1 METSDCLL
9 NFEGLAC
16 LAIHLAFHQGEHC
29 PAVQIQEACQQNDL
43 EALEGPS
50 DSCYLVSPSEA
61 FLGWVQILALK
72 IEGQACLLVVVDVVA
87 EVDEDVALEA
97 YVEAVAVA
105 NSVVAKEE
113 KSFVEVVTAAA
124 ELAACFVD
132 MLAADYFQEAMDVD
146 QEEEE
151 ELLKALKSSV
161 LLEKMNQVMG

>member
-9 NFEGLAC
+9 HFEGLAC

-72 IEGQACLLVVVDVVA
+72 TECRACLLVVVDVVA

-113 KSFVEVVTAAA
+113 KSFVEAVTAA

-132 MLAADYFQEAMDVD
+132 MLAADYLQEAMDVD
-146 QEEEE
+146 QEEGE

-161 LLEKMNQVMG
+161 LLEKVNQVTG